1 MCTIN
6 QDHDVWFLR
15 YKVQRTVFL
24 SFWAIFCPLTLL
36 TTQKI
41 KIYMEI
47 LSFYTFKPKMTIIWY
62 MVPDIS
68 STIDKFFCHFA
79 LFFALL
85 PTKEPRKSKF
95 WINERNSWRYY
106 HFTHEYHKWKSYD
119 VWFLRYGAWQTGY
132 FSSWATIFCPFTP
145 LTAQKMKIS
154 KKWKNGWRYHH
165 FTQVYQNHIHM
176 LYCSLDMTQDT
187 SNFYFSFWAIFCS
200 FTPNSS
206 KKSKLWLDNVRFLR
220 YGTQRTDNRWMDRKS
235 GI

>member
-47 LSFYTFKPKMTIIWY
+47 LSFYTCVPKMTIIWY
-62 MVPDIS
+62 MVPDTS
-68 STIDKFFCHFA
+68 STIDRFFCHFA
-79 LFFALL
+79 LYFALL
-85 PTKEPRKSKF
+85 PTKIPRKSKF

-119 VWFLRYGAWQTGY
+119 VWFLRYGAWQTEY
-132 FSSWATIFCPFTP
+132 FSSWANIFCPFTP

-154 KKWKNGWRYHH
+154 KKMKKRLEISSFY
-165 FTQVYQNHIHM
+165 
-176 LYCSLDMTQDT
+176 T
-187 SNFYFSFWAIFCS
+187 SI
-200 FTPNSS
+200 P
-206 KKSKLWLDNVRFLR
+206 KSYSHALLFLR
-220 YGTQRTDNRWMDRKS
+220 YDAGH
-235 GI
+235 I